1 MIEKSILLRC
11 SSDEAF
17 QLFTARISE
26 WWPKTHRLT
35 KDPESELFLES
46 TGRFWERSRDG
57 REIELGRVSAW
68 EPPHRLALDFYI
80 GTNVAQ
86 PTALEVTFT
95 SENEGTRVTIH
106 HRAKPES
113 EDLWTLR
120 APVFERSWEAVLA
133 SLGDAVTAML
143 PWRP

>member
-1 MIEKSILLRC
+1 MIQKSILLRC
-11 SSDEAF
+11 PPDEAF
-17 QLFTARISE
+17 HLFTVRISE

-35 KDPESELFLES
+35 KDPESELFLEPA
-46 TGRFWERSRDG
+46 GRFWERSREG
-57 REIELGRVSAW
+57 REIELGRVLTW

-95 SENEGTRVTIH
+95 SENEGTRVTVH
-106 HRAKPES
+106 HRSKPES

-133 SLGDAVTAML
+133 ALASAVTAML
-143 PWRP
+143 PWRR